1 MNLGFSKSNLEYFF
15 HKYTIST
22 YSKMRLDH
30 VNPISQGTTLFS
42 VRLFSPTAVQA
53 SLISTRVTRV
63 TRKTESMKSSR
74 NINAY
79 WVWVF
84 KTAKIEL
91 RYHLY
96 IQYSECMED

>member
-53 SLISTRVTRV
+53 SLISTRVTR
-63 TRKTESMKSSR
+63 KTESMKSSR
-74 NINAY
+74 NINAC

-84 KTAKIEL
+84 RTAKIEL
-91 RYHLY
+91 R
-96 IQYSECMED
+96 